1 VPEGKVSMAVNIVF
15 RAPGRTLVS
24 GEVADNVNRIVQRLR
39 ERLGAVL
46 RGD

>member
-1 VPEGKVSMAVNIVF
+1 VSMAVNIVF
-15 RAPGRTLVS
+15 QSPGRTLVS
-24 GEVADNVNRIVQRLR
+24 GEVADNMNRIVQRLR